1 MKNIRSRYRSVVSL
15 LLLISIATYAQQP
28 EQPRA
33 LVDPLIRY
41 VPGIGTVKSVPDD
54 SSPLRG
60 VARLSDGATLLPVTF
75 HGTEK
80 GLASLPVSL
89 ITHHTGIATAFLP
102 LDQLE
107 VLAQTEG
114 ISYIEYNAVHDIQL
128 DVSIP
133 DIRADS
139 VHLGYTTTM
148 PYTGRG
154 VLLGIID
161 TGIDFFHPD
170 FRDPTDSTRTRVISL
185 WDMTIEAI
193 GDEIVPNPFGYGVEY
208 TREDIERE
216 LRGDTTGYVRSVD
229 ANGHGTHVAGIAG
242 GNGMKSEGKY
252 RGVAPDADFIIVQ
265 FPASG
270 VSTAS
275 VIHGI
280 EYIFS
285 LADEL
290 NRPAVINLSIGGH
303 GGSHDGTAGHEV
315 VIDAYAVT
323 PGRVVVAAAGNSG
336 ATENHA
342 GGTVTGAG
350 DHGFTLTVPSYTPKP
365 EPGDDYML
373 LSLWY
378 EGSDS
383 IALTVRPPNEDEYT
397 VTTYDDSLRESTPAG
412 AIEVNTHSYY
422 TNPKGARLIS
432 VYIYDKEQDHP
443 PATGTWS
450 FTVSTLA
457 DSDTVRYNT
466 WLVSRASHIER
477 PVLGPNSGRRHT
489 VTMPGTAEKAIT
501 AGAYSTKLQWLNANN
516 ETSTFNGILS
526 DLAPFSGGGPTR
538 DLRLKPDITAP
549 GRFVAAPLS
558 SDAGI
563 SGFYRQN
570 DAGYAV
576 LSGTSM
582 ATPHVTGMVA
592 LMLEANPLLNAT
604 DILEIIRRN
613 GRPDTYAVDLPNTD
627 WGYGKIDVQRA
638 VEDAGL
644 LVSVK
649 RPATAYPTTFR
660 LEQNYPNPF
669 NPSTTIQFIL
679 PETQRVRLSVYDILG
694 REVGVL
700 TDGELE
706 SGIHSVRFDAGNL
719 SSGLYFYRLEVANIT
734 QTRSM
739 ILLR

>member
-1 MKNIRSRYRSVVSL
+1 MKNIRIRYRSVVPV
-15 LLLISIATYAQQP
+15 LLLIGIAVYAQQP
-28 EQPRA
+28 EPSRA

-41 VPGIGTVKSVPDD
+41 ASGTGTEKPPPGD
-54 SSPLRG
+54 SSPLSR
-60 VARLSDGATLLPVTF
+60 VARSYHAPTLLPVTV
-75 HGTEK
+75 HGTAE

-89 ITHHTGIATAFLP
+89 ITYHPGIATAFVP
-102 LDQLE
+102 YSQLE
-107 VLAQTEG
+107 HLAQIEG
-114 ISYIEYNAVHDIQL
+114 ISYIEYNAVHEIQL

-139 VHLGYTTTM
+139 VHFGYTTSR

-161 TGIDFFHPD
+161 TGIDFFHSD
-170 FRDPTDSTRTRVISL
+170 FRDPADSTRSRVVRL
-185 WDMTIEAI
+185 WDMTIDAT
-193 GDEIVPNPFGYGVEY
+193 GDENVPNPFGYGVEY

-216 LRGDTTGYVRSVD
+216 LRGDTTGFVRSVD

-242 GNGMKSEGKY
+242 GNGMMSGGKY
-252 RGVAPDADFIIVQ
+252 RGVAPEADFIIVQ

-315 VIDAYAVT
+315 VIDAYADT

-336 ATENHA
+336 VTENHA
-342 GGTVTGAG
+342 GGTVAG
-350 DHGFTLTVPSYTPKP
+350 VGEHAFTLTVPNYTPKP
-365 EPGDDYML
+365 ESGDDYIL

-383 IALTVRPPNEDEYT
+383 IALTVRPPNGGEYT
-397 VTTYDDSLRESTPAG
+397 VTTYEDSLRESTQAG
-412 AIEVNTHSYY
+412 AIEINTYSYF
-422 TNPKGARLIS
+422 TNPKGARLFS
-432 VYIYDKEQDHP
+432 VYIYDREQDHP
-443 PATGTWS
+443 PASGMWS
-450 FTVSTLA
+450 FTVSTL
-457 DSDTVRYNT
+457 DDRDTVRYNT
-466 WLVSRASHIER
+466 WLVARASHIER
-477 PVLGPNSGRRHT
+477 PNLGPNNGRQHT

-501 AGAYSTKLQWLNANN
+501 VGAYNTKLQWLNANN
-516 ETSTFNGILS
+516 ETSLTSGTLF
-526 DLAPFSGGGPTR
+526 DLVPFSGGGPTR
-538 DLRLKPDITAP
+538 DLRMKPDITAP
-549 GRFVAAPLS
+549 GRFVSASLS

-563 SGFYRQN
+563 SGFYRQK
-570 DAGYAV
+570 DSGYAA

-592 LMLEANPLLNAT
+592 LMLEANPFLSST
-604 DILEIIRRN
+604 DVLEIIQRN
-613 GRPDTYAVDLPNTD
+613 ARSDTYTVDLPNTD

-638 VEDAGL
+638 VDDAGL
-644 LVSVK
+644 LVSVN
-649 RPATAYPTTFR
+649 RPAPAHPSTFR

-669 NPSTTIQFIL
+669 NPSTTIQFTL

-694 REVGVL
+694 RELGVL
-700 TDGELE
+700 IDGELE
-706 SGIHSVRFDAGNL
+706 PGIHSVRFDAGNL
-719 SSGLYFYRLEVANIT
+719 SSGLYFYRLEAANRT